1 MRLSIPRYSRI
12 LFLHLLAIAGWLVP
26 MTVMAQDLEPR
37 RWSHLPVG
45 MNTLAVGFAG
55 RDAEIYFN
63 PILSITDGT
72 ANLNAWIARYSHVF
86 DWSGKTARVD
96 GMVPYVSGTW
106 QGLVGGEPGKRTIR
120 SGGDPWLR
128 LTVNF
133 AGAPALSGT
142 ELADYVAENPVRTT
156 VGASLALSLPLGGYD
171 PTELI
176 NVGRN
181 RYSLRPQIGVLH
193 MRGPWSME
201 LTGSVFLFS
210 DNKDFVDAVTLSQRP
225 VFALQ
230 GHLTRNFD
238 GGFWLGAG
246 VAYAAGGEVDLDG
259 MRTTYEVD
267 NVLWNLVGGYRLTV
281 HQSAM
286 VGWQRGR
293 TQIDAGSDSSSW
305 LLSWA
310 ITWGS

>member
-1 MRLSIPRYSRI
+1 
-12 LFLHLLAIAGWLVP
+12 
-26 MTVMAQDLEPR
+26 
-37 RWSHLPVG
+37 
-45 MNTLAVGFAG
+45 
-55 RDAEIYFN
+55 
-63 PILSITDGT
+63 
-72 ANLNAWIARYSHVF
+72 
-86 DWSGKTARVD
+86 
-96 GMVPYVSGTW
+96 
-106 QGLVGGEPGKRTIR
+106 
-120 SGGDPWLR
+120 
-128 LTVNF
+128 
-133 AGAPALSGT
+133 
-142 ELADYVAENPVRTT
+142 
-156 VGASLALSLPLGGYD
+156 
-171 PTELI
+171 
-176 NVGRN
+176 
-181 RYSLRPQIGVLH
+181 
-193 MRGPWSME
+193 ME